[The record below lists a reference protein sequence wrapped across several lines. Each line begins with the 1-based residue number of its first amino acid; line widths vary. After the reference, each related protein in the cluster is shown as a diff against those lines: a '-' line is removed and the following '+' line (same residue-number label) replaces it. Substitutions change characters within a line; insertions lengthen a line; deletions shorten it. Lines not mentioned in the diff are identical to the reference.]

1 MRHGSSFFFYDST
14 LRRYLPS
21 QVCLVLESW
30 PSGLRHRFGEPV
42 YSNVSWVRIPHF
54 PHSVDCMIT
63 FYYNSLRV
71 DCTEDN
77 THIESSYKVK
87 KISAMRA
94 LLESHR
100 GSPVY
105 SWLALT
111 KRSVSSMI
119 MEWRAYNL
127 LHALGIA
134 RSRTESVDL
143 DYPQAWYY
151 KVGYFVLG
159 CFYPRF

>member
-1 MRHGSSFFFYDST
+1 M
-14 LRRYLPS
+14 
-21 QVCLVLESW
+21 QVCSVLESW
-30 PSGLRHRFGEPV
+30 PSGLRRRFGEPV

-54 PHSVDCMIT
+54 PHSIDYMIT

-77 THIESSYKVK
+77 THIESSYKIK
-87 KISAMRA
+87 NISAMRA

-100 GSPVY
+100 DSPVY
-105 SWLALT
+105 SGLAIT
-111 KRSVSSMI
+111 RRSVSSMI
-119 MEWRAYNL
+119 MEWCAYNL
-127 LHALGIA
+127 LHALGVA

-159 CFYPRF
+159 CLYPRI

>member
-1 MRHGSSFFFYDST
+1 MNGDYKTKRD
-14 LRRYLPS
+14 
-21 QVCLVLESW
+21 
-30 PSGLRHRFGEPV
+30 
-42 YSNVSWVRIPHF
+42 N
-54 PHSVDCMIT
+54 SVT
-63 FYYNSLRV
+63 FYHNSLRV

-77 THIESSYKVK
+77 THIESSYKIK
-87 KISAMRA
+87 KIGAMRA

-100 GSPVY
+100 DSPVY
-105 SWLALT
+105 SGMAIT

-119 MEWRAYNL
+119 MEWRAHNL
-127 LHALGIA
+127 LHALGVA

-159 CFYPRF
+159 CLYPRF

>member
-1 MRHGSSFFFYDST
+1 MNGDYKTKRD
-14 LRRYLPS
+14 
-21 QVCLVLESW
+21 
-30 PSGLRHRFGEPV
+30 
-42 YSNVSWVRIPHF
+42 N
-54 PHSVDCMIT
+54 SVT
-63 FYYNSLRV
+63 FYHNSLRV

-100 GSPVY
+100 GLPVY
-105 SWLALT
+105 SGLALT
-111 KRSVSSMI
+111 KRSVSSMV

-127 LHALGIA
+127 LHALGVA

-143 DYPQAWYY
+143 AYPQAWYY